1 MFGSSSAKGMIDSL
15 RNNRKLLRKK
25 SRFKKDRTF
34 LSINENDLKGAKG
47 KPTFNAYSKEAI
59 KNIKSKFKR
68 RRKRENVFFAFL
80 GLLGLFFSIL
90 LGTFLVKDVVQERN
104 KTRQEQIQK
113 NERVYLIYIEFGD
126 RWFSQ
131 GKWKNAIFYYKQGVG
146 AYPNDYE
153 MNYRLLR
160 AYCQFCKND
169 LEDCGVAKEL
179 LDSLLIRFPE
189 KEVQLSELKA
199 ILNFEYGINTN

>member
-34 LSINENDLKGAKG
+34 LSLNENDLKGAKG
-47 KPTFNAYSKEAI
+47 KPTFKAYSKEAI

-104 KTRQEQIQK
+104 KSRQEQIQK
-113 NERVYLIYIEFGD
+113 NERVYLRYIEFGD

-131 GKWKNAIFYYKQGVG
+131 GKWKNAIFYYKQGVEV
-146 AYPNDYE
+146 YPNDYE

-169 LEDCGVAKEL
+169 LEDCALAKEL

-189 KEVQLSELKA
+189 KEVQLSEQKA